1 MMRSHESNASKEE
14 GEATM
19 KFYIAGYSGL
29 EPDDMDYKKLGG
41 DEELYDLFPEL
52 KKVLNRYTI
61 KNIDVRFSN
70 GDRLR
75 VYDICRGSSRGIGG
89 TAGIYDSPQSIAA
102 VCRA

>member
-1 MMRSHESNASKEE
+1 MRSHESKANKEKR
-14 GEATM
+14 GATM

-29 EPDDMDYKKLGG
+29 QPDDMDYKKLGG
-41 DEELYDLFPEL
+41 DEELYGLFPEL

-75 VYDICRGSSRGIGG
+75 VYDIYRGSNRHVGG
-89 TAGIYDSPQSIAA
+89 TADNYNTPQSIAA
-102 VCRA
+102 VC